1 MKSLLFDSIKTL
13 AMMEHCQTVSDGA
26 NQTVYG
32 SKSDRFSRRMDTNIE
47 LDLIPVQSTKII
59 T

>member
-13 AMMEHCQTVSDGA
+13 AMMEHCQTISDEA

-32 SKSDRFSRRMDTNIE
+32 SKSDRFSRRMNTKIE
-47 LDLIPVQSTKII
+47 LDLISVQSTKIL